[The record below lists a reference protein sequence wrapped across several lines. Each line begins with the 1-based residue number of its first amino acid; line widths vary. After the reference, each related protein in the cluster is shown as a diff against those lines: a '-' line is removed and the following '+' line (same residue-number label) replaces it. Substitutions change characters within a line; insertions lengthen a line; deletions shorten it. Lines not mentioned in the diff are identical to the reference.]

1 MKSCARNLKYLFKCP
16 RRPVVLGFR
25 RFAADRWDFFQNDDS
40 PGTPLTDASSGLIRT
55 IGRWSLAAL
64 IINTMI
70 GASIFGLPALIAA
83 HLGRWSPLGFLVAFA
98 VIAAIAACM
107 AEVASQFHETGGPYL
122 YTRAAFGRFL
132 AIQNGWLTWL
142 TRIAAV
148 SAVANL
154 FISYLAELYPG
165 VTAPLPR
172 AGVLSVLI
180 GFLAVVNYRGVTGGK
195 ELSDFFTVTK
205 VALLGFFVL
214 AGLAALALHP
224 SIRVHPAA
232 TQPGAK
238 DWFEAVLLMMYSYGG
253 FEAALIATGETRDA
267 RKDIPFALFTGIG
280 ATTVLYIAV
289 QYLVIHTIPNVA
301 ASSAPAVD
309 SARRFLSPLG
319 VHIVAA
325 GTLISAY
332 GYLSA
337 NMLHTPRITFAMGE
351 HGDFPAF
358 FGRIHPRFRTPHLSI
373 VIFAVALLLFSV
385 AGDFHWNAMLSSVAR
400 LFVYGSV
407 AAALPVLRKKQPAAD
422 AFRLPWGSFIAILT
436 LLLTA
441 VLVTQMHKGELVV
454 IAGTSALAFAN
465 WLWARRQTETSQPL
479 S

>member
-1 MKSCARNLKYLFKCP
+1 MEVETAAR
-16 RRPVVLGFR
+16 VLTSGCCVTLAPLLAGCR
-25 RFAADRWDFFQNDDS
+25 ISFQNDAS
-40 PGTPLTDASSGLIRT
+40 PGTTLTESSSGLVRT

-83 HLGRWSPLGFLVAFA
+83 RLGKWSPLGFLVAFA

-107 AEVASQFHETGGPYL
+107 AEVASQFRETGGPYL
-122 YTRAAFGRFL
+122 YARAAFGRFL

-142 TRIAAV
+142 TRIAAA

-165 VTAPLPR
+165 VSTPLAR
-172 AGVLSVLI
+172 AGVLTVLI
-180 GFLAVVNYRGVTGGK
+180 GFLAAVNYCGVTGGK
-195 ELSDFFTVTK
+195 NLSNFFTVTK
-205 VALLGFFVL
+205 VSLLAFFVL

-224 SIRVHPAA
+224 EIRVIPAA
-232 TQPGAK
+232 TQPTSR

-267 RKDIPFALFTGIG
+267 RKDIPFALFTAIG
-280 ATTVLYIAV
+280 ATTVLFIAV

-301 ASSAPAVD
+301 ASNAPAVD

-337 NMLHTPRITFAMGE
+337 NVLHTPRIMFAMGE
-351 HGDFPAF
+351 RGDFPAF
-358 FGRIHPRFRTPHLSI
+358 FGKIHPRFRTPHLSI
-373 VIFAVALLLFSV
+373 VIFATALLLFSV
-385 AGDFHWNAMLSSVAR
+385 AGNFHWNAMLSSVAR

-407 AAALPVLRKKQPAAD
+407 AAALPVLRKKQPQAD
-422 AFRLPWGSFIAILT
+422 AFRLPWGNFIAVLT

-441 VLVTQMHKGELVV
+441 VLVTQMHKGELIV
-454 IAGTSALAFAN
+454 IASTSTLAFAN
-465 WLWARRQTETSQPL
+465 WLWARRRTDKLNAPG
-479 S
+479 